1 MELRKNVF
9 FNEKMNRKESN
20 FLISN
25 YLFLLMGKSGVDG
38 RDVLDDGDDED
49 GANLSVNFGI
59 VLASKLLLSALKVA
73 FKSDRSASCECSGSF
88 ENASR
93 GHSECDCDP

>member
-1 MELRKNVF
+1 MKFLWKNEQKKV
-9 FNEKMNRKESN
+9 KC
-20 FLISN
+20 SN

-38 RDVLDDGDDED
+38 LDVRIDDGDDED
-49 GANLSVNFGI
+49 GGNLSVNFGI

-73 FKSDRSASCECSGSF
+73 FKSDRSASCECSESF